1 MIQPSPELRLLTAVL
16 CYEGT
21 RCLSSWWLGS
31 QLLDFKHVD
40 TKVLTSMVQP
50 PALPVRSVE
59 SLTEVS
65 ESQRP

>member
-1 MIQPSPELRLLTAVL
+1 MLVVL
-16 CYEGT
+16 VV
-21 RCLSSWWLGS
+21 GS
-31 QLLDFKHVD
+31 QLLDFKPMD

-59 SLTEVS
+59 SLTEVL